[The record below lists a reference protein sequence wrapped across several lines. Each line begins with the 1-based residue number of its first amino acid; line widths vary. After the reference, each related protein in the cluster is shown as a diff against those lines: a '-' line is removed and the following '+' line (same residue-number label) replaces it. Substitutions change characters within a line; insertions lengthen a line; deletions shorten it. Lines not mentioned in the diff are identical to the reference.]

1 MSSSLSRNAL
11 RTAYRAQQ
19 RGFFLQ
25 CLAAHRVFRSLMGS
39 EFRPR
44 PEELAALEAG
54 YDQAIERDWA
64 DADADVYPRQLLF
77 QLPAAE
83 YAKVFPKLLS
93 DFPRIARRAKR
104 GDFQDLPADVNL
116 TAYPAYYRRN
126 YHWQTDGYF
135 SRRSAELYDVG
146 AEFVLFGMADVLRRR
161 VLPHVARYVTEQGL
175 QRAQILDVASG
186 TGSLLRQMAAAY
198 PEHKYYGIELSPF
211 YAEFARERLGRA
223 DAVFVSDNA
232 EAMPFKDGYF
242 DVVTCAH
249 LLHELPRSARGNVLR
264 EMRRVL
270 KPGGLL
276 VIEDSIQADAERTLL
291 PFQQRFADEFH
302 EPYYRDYLKDDL
314 ASALHGAGLAV
325 RSVETHFLAK
335 IAVAK
340 CPPVKRSVRLSRRL
354 D

>member
-1 MSSSLSRNAL
+1 MSSNLSRNAL

-25 CLAAHRVFRSLMGS
+25 CLAAQRVFRGLMGG

-44 PEELAALEAG
+44 PEELSTLEAG
-54 YDQAIERDWA
+54 YEQTIERDWA
-64 DADADVYPRQLLF
+64 DADAEIYPRQLLF

-83 YAKVFPKLLS
+83 YAKVLPKLVS

-104 GDFQDLPADVNL
+104 GDFQDLPASVNL
-116 TAYPAYYRRN
+116 SAYPDYYRRN

-146 AEFVLFGMADVLRRR
+146 AEFVLFGLADALRRR
-161 VLPHVARYVTEQGL
+161 VLPHIARYVAEEGVS
-175 QRAQILDVASG
+175 RAHILDVGCG
-186 TGSLLRQMAAAY
+186 TGSLLRQMTAAY
-198 PEHKYYGIELSPF
+198 PEHKYYGVELSPF
-211 YAEFARERLGRA
+211 YAEFARERLGRSE
-223 DAVFVSDNA
+223 AVLVSDNA
-232 EAMPFKDGYF
+232 EALPFKDGYF

-249 LLHELPRSARGNVLR
+249 LLHELPRAARANVLR

-270 KPGGLL
+270 RPGGLL
-276 VIEDSIQADAERTLL
+276 VVEDSVQADADPALK
-291 PFQQRFADEFH
+291 PFQQRFAGEFH
-302 EPYYRDYLKDDL
+302 EPFYRDYLKDDL
-314 ASALHGAGLAV
+314 ATALHGAGFAV
-325 RSVETHFLAK
+325 RGVETHFLAK

-340 CPPVKRSVRLSRRL
+340 CPSVARTSRLSRRL

>member
-25 CLAAHRVFRSLMGS
+25 CLAAHRVFRSLMGG

-44 PEELAALEAG
+44 PDELAALEAG
-54 YDQAIERDWA
+54 YEQAIERDWA

-83 YAKVFPKLLS
+83 YAKVLPKLVS

-104 GDFQDLPADVNL
+104 GDFQDLPANVNL
-116 TAYPAYYRRN
+116 GAYPAYYRRN

-146 AEFVLFGMADVLRRR
+146 AEFVLFGLADVLRRR
-161 VLPHVARYVTEQGL
+161 VLPHVGRYFSELDGA
-175 QRAQILDVASG
+175 RAQVLDVACG
-186 TGSLLRQMAAAY
+186 TGSLLRQMTAAY
-198 PEHKYYGIELSPF
+198 PEHKYYGIDLSPY
-211 YAEFARERLGRA
+211 YAEFARERHGLR
-223 DAVFVSDNA
+223 DAVLVSDNA

-249 LLHELPRSARGNVLR
+249 LLHELPRAARANVLR

-276 VIEDSIQADAERTLL
+276 VVEDSVQADADASLR

-302 EPYYRDYLKDDL
+302 EPFYRDYLTDDL
-314 ASALHGAGLAV
+314 ASALHGAGFAV
-325 RSVETHFLAK
+325 RGVETHFLAK

-340 CPPVKRSVRLSRRL
+340 CPPMKRTSRLSRRL